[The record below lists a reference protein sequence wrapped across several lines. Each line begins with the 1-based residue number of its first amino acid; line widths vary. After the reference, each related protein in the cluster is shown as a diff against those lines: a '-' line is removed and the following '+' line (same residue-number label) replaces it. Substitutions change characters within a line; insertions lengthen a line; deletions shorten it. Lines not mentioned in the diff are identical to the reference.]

1 MGVKKPMYSLLCPW
15 TINLTAGY
23 RKGKA
28 TSKRGFLWIGKV
40 TCILFV
46 YNQTAILSL
55 QSRGISSFTMAS
67 IVPYSVSES
76 FQPESALN
84 LLL

>member
-1 MGVKKPMYSLLCPW
+1 MYSLLCPW

-28 TSKRGFLWIGKV
+28 TSKRGFLRIGKV

-46 YNQTAILSL
+46 TIKLQLFHYGLGGFPVLQWPQYCRIVYLSL
-55 QSRGISSFTMAS
+55 FSLSQH
-67 IVPYSVSES
+67 
-76 FQPESALN
+76 
-84 LLL
+84 